1 MLTRFATLAPDAD
14 SGHASGALV
23 AAHTLRDEGDNSVEE
38 HAELRRIL
46 GWFTEHLPVP
56 KVLVEV
62 EHRRAI
68 SWFKPSATQ
77 AIRKMWEVKR
87 LLEGHG
93 YHVNVLHTR
102 HPGIVVYED
111 EWQIVAKPPKGVVF

>member
-1 MLTRFATLAPDAD
+1 
-14 SGHASGALV
+14 
-23 AAHTLRDEGDNSVEE
+23 
-38 HAELRRIL
+38 
-46 GWFTEHLPVP
+46 
-56 KVLVEV
+56 
-62 EHRRAI
+62 
-68 SWFKPSATQ
+68 
-77 AIRKMWEVKR
+77 MWEVKR